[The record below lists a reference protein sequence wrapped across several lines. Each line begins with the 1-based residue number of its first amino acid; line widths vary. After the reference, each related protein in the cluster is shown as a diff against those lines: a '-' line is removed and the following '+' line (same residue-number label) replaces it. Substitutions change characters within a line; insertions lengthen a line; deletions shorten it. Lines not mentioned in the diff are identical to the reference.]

1 MTSATIDLGAS
12 LTAVTSEAGPV
23 ARLTISSE
31 LHDIALRFE
40 RAGGHVTS
48 SLCYC
53 GGRIPV
59 DVTIQPG
66 AVVLA
71 LDHEARELA
80 IDPNRWRLAVARV
93 LAEWHGGLEWCAVDG
108 SIPPDRLLVAVI
120 GAVTHPLLEPLYRAG
135 RAPLREV
142 PRWAVPVLRSST
154 AAEAATTLVER
165 PHRRLVRTLA
175 ASLQHGA
182 DGSEPRFDA
191 LALAV
196 ASANALTA
204 DELANLLATEP
215 FAAESIATE
224 PIATQPVDDADRPVA
239 TVDDIAAIRTA
250 LRIWPRER
258 RAPLLVD
265 ALAHHRLA
273 DIVTTLTR
281 LQWVRDRVEHPLPVR
296 LADVAALCAR
306 HVPVISSA
314 PPDPGAVRAPRT
326 ARTTGARRARGA
338 AANHQAAV
346 LDALRDQLNATQVD
360 EAPAVGPAGAARPD
374 HINDE
379 HDEHDDLAAP
389 DLQWRIPD
397 ELLRIHRHRHGGVV
411 FDVATS
417 AGELEVWGR
426 VLNNCVG
433 AYGHS
438 VASGAAWIIGMWA
451 NDVLI
456 GCIEVDPRR
465 RRIVQCE
472 GRSNR
477 PLSRA
482 LERTVNEALH
492 ECGVTRTA

>member
-40 RAGGHVTS
+40 RTGGQVTG

-66 AVVLA
+66 AMVLA

-142 PRWAVPVLRSST
+142 PRWAVPVLRSAT
-154 AAEAATTLVER
+154 AAEAAATLVER

-175 ASLQHGA
+175 ACLQHGA

-196 ASANALTA
+196 ASDHALTA

-215 FAAESIATE
+215 FATESIATE
-224 PIATQPVDDADRPVA
+224 PVDDADRPVA

-250 LRIWPRER
+250 LRIWPRDR

-273 DIVTTLTR
+273 DIVTTFTR

-306 HVPVISSA
+306 HVPVIASA
-314 PPDPGAVRAPRT
+314 PPDPGAARAPRA
-326 ARTTGARRARGA
+326 ARTPGPRRARGA

-346 LDALRDQLNATQVD
+346 LDALRDHLNATQVD
-360 EAPAVGPAGAARPD
+360 ETPAVRPADAARPVPV
-374 HINDE
+374 NDE
-379 HDEHDDLAAP
+379 RDERDERDELAAP
-389 DLQWRIPD
+389 DLRWRIPD

-433 AYGHS
+433 AYGHA

-451 NDVLI
+451 NDELI

-492 ECGVTRTA
+492 ECGVTRAA